1 MRIVLSNVKLMVNE
15 NVYLKDPESSALG
28 KKILNESIQLVKE
41 IGFEAFTFKKL
52 GQRIESNESSIYRYF
67 ENKHKLLV
75 YLTSWYWSWMEYRL
89 VFETAN
95 LTNPKDRLN
104 KTISLFTEETKD
116 DESTEHINEAL
127 LQQIIISDFTKTLL
141 TKEVDEENR
150 NGFFVIYKRVIH
162 RISGIIKEVNNS
174 YPYPDSLAS
183 TIVEGALHQHFL
195 KQHLTSLTN
204 CSDEISPS
212 DFYLDLI
219 NKVLN

>member
-1 MRIVLSNVKLMVNE
+1 MRIVLSNVKLVINE

-28 KKILNESIQLVKE
+28 KKILNESILLIKE

-104 KTISLFTEETKD
+104 KTVSLFTEETKD

-162 RISGIIKEVNNS
+162 RIAGIIKEVNSS

-195 KQHLTSLTN
+195 KQHLTSITN
-204 CSDEISPS
+204 CSDDVSPS

>member
-1 MRIVLSNVKLMVNE
+1 MRIVLSNVKLMINE

-28 KKILNESIQLVKE
+28 KKILNESILLIKE

-95 LTNPKDRLN
+95 LTSPKDRLN
-104 KTISLFTEETKD
+104 KTIVLFTEETKD

-162 RISGIIKEVNNS
+162 RISGIIKEVNSS

-195 KQHLTSLTN
+195 KQHLTSITN

-212 DFYLDLI
+212 DFYLNLI

>member
-1 MRIVLSNVKLMVNE
+1 MRIVLSNVKLMINE

-28 KKILNESIQLVKE
+28 KKILNESILLIKE

-95 LTNPKDRLN
+95 LTSPKDRLN
-104 KTISLFTEETKD
+104 KTIALFTEETKD
-116 DESTEHINEAL
+116 DASTEHINEAL

-162 RISGIIKEVNNS
+162 RISGIIKEVSSS

-195 KQHLTSLTN
+195 KQHLTSITN

-212 DFYLDLI
+212 NFYLDLI

>member
-1 MRIVLSNVKLMVNE
+1 MRIVLSNVKLMINE

-28 KKILNESIQLVKE
+28 KKILNESILLIKE

-95 LTNPKDRLN
+95 LTSPKDRLN
-104 KTISLFTEETKD
+104 KTIALFTEETKD
-116 DESTEHINEAL
+116 DASTEHINEAL

-162 RISGIIKEVNNS
+162 RISGIIKEVSSS

-195 KQHLTSLTN
+195 KQHLTSITN

>member
-1 MRIVLSNVKLMVNE
+1 MRIVLSNVKLMINE

-28 KKILNESIQLVKE
+28 KKILNESILLIKE

-95 LTNPKDRLN
+95 LTSPKDRLN
-104 KTISLFTEETKD
+104 KTIALFTEETKD

-162 RISGIIKEVNNS
+162 RISGIIKEVNSS

-195 KQHLTSLTN
+195 KQHLTSITN

-212 DFYLDLI
+212 DFYLNLI

>member
-1 MRIVLSNVKLMVNE
+1 MRIVLSNVKLMINE

-28 KKILNESIQLVKE
+28 KKILNESILLIKE

-104 KTISLFTEETKD
+104 KTIALFTEETKD
-116 DESTEHINEAL
+116 DTSTEHINEAL

-162 RISGIIKEVNNS
+162 RISGIIKEVNSS

-195 KQHLTSLTN
+195 KQHLTSITN

>member
-1 MRIVLSNVKLMVNE
+1 MRIVLSNVKLMINE

-28 KKILNESIQLVKE
+28 KKILNESIQLIKE

-104 KTISLFTEETKD
+104 KTVSLFTEETKD

-162 RISGIIKEVNNS
+162 RISGIIKEVNSS

>member
-1 MRIVLSNVKLMVNE
+1 MRIVLSNVKLMINE

-28 KKILNESIQLVKE
+28 KKILNESILLIKE

-95 LTNPKDRLN
+95 LTDPKDRLN
-104 KTISLFTEETKD
+104 KTIALFTEETKD

-162 RISGIIKEVNNS
+162 RIAGIIKEVNSS

-195 KQHLTSLTN
+195 KQHLTSITN

>member
-1 MRIVLSNVKLMVNE
+1 MRIVLSNVKLMINE

-28 KKILNESIQLVKE
+28 KKILNESILLIKE

-104 KTISLFTEETKD
+104 KTIALFTEETKD

-162 RISGIIKEVNNS
+162 RISGIIKEVNSS

-195 KQHLTSLTN
+195 KQHLTSITN

>member
-1 MRIVLSNVKLMVNE
+1 MRIVLSNVKLMINE

-28 KKILNESIQLVKE
+28 KKILNESILLIKE

-95 LTNPKDRLN
+95 LTSPKDRLN
-104 KTISLFTEETKD
+104 KTIALFTEETKD
-116 DESTEHINEAL
+116 DASTEHINEAL

-162 RISGIIKEVNNS
+162 RISGIIKEVNSS

-195 KQHLTSLTN
+195 KQHLTSITN

>member
-1 MRIVLSNVKLMVNE
+1 MRIVLSNVKLMINE

-28 KKILNESIQLVKE
+28 KKILNESILLIKE

-104 KTISLFTEETKD
+104 KTIALFTEETKD
-116 DESTEHINEAL
+116 DASTEHINEAL

-162 RISGIIKEVNNS
+162 RISGIIKEVNSS

-195 KQHLTSLTN
+195 KQHLTSITN